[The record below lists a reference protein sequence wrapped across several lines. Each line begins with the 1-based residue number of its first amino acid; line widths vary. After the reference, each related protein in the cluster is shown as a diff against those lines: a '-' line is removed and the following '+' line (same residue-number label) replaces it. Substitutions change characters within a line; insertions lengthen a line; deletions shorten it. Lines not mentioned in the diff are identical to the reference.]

1 MIKCES
7 VLEHLP
13 YQKCLS
19 YPASSVDSNKFAFF
33 AVVQAIKNILL
44 NISSYYIRHGL
55 IFKLA
60 KSSEKCE
67 FWQEFD
73 V

>member
-1 MIKCES
+1 M
-7 VLEHLP
+7 
-13 YQKCLS
+13 Q
-19 YPASSVDSNKFAFF
+19 NKFAFF